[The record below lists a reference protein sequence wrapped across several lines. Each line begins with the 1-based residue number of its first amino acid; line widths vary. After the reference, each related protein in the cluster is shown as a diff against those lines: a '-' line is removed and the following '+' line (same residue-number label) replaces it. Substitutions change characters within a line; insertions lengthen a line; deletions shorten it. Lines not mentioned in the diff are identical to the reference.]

1 MRERVHDEA
10 AIDRLQAA
18 GEGVRRLGSG
28 GELGLGL
35 GLGGLDLG
43 ICLGIGLGLGL
54 NLGLG
59 LGSRLGLG
67 LQGPVKAVEL
77 LWWRLDEPLLS
88 PACLLTAEGPADVRA
103 QVHGE
108 GESER

>member
-28 GELGLGL
+28 VELGLGL
-35 GLGGLDLG
+35 GLAGLDLG
-43 ICLGIGLGLGL
+43 LGLGIGLGLGL
-54 NLGLG
+54 GVGLG
-59 LGSRLGLG
+59 LGLGLG

-103 QVHGE
+103 QVPGE

>member
-10 AIDRLQAA
+10 AIDTLQAA

-28 GELGLGL
+28 VELGLGL
-35 GLGGLDLG
+35 GLAGLDLG
-43 ICLGIGLGLGL
+43 LGLGIGLGLGL
-54 NLGLG
+54 GVGLG
-59 LGSRLGLG
+59 LGLGLG

-103 QVHGE
+103 QVPGK

>member
-28 GELGLGL
+28 VELGLGL
-35 GLGGLDLG
+35 GLAGLDLG
-43 ICLGIGLGLGL
+43 LGLGIGLGLGL
-54 NLGLG
+54 GLG
-59 LGSRLGLG
+59 LGFRLGLG

-103 QVHGE
+103 QVPGE

>member
-28 GELGLGL
+28 VGLGVGI

-43 ICLGIGLGLGL
+43 LGLGLGIGLGLGL
-54 NLGLG
+54 GVGLG
-59 LGSRLGLG
+59 LGLGLG

-103 QVHGE
+103 QVPGE